1 MVVRLWD
8 GIEEPEVAGNH
19 RLAEIV
25 VERPKDILQ
34 LAEVVDG
41 ETLMAAF
48 RQQIANDRGVRRVES
63 QRLEVSLDELDELVR
78 DPRGCGE

>member
-8 GIEEPEVAGNH
+8 GIEVPEVAGNH

-25 VERPKDILQ
+25 VERPEDILR

-41 ETLMAAF
+41 ETLMAAL
-48 RQQIANDRGVRRVES
+48 REHITDDRGVRRVES
-63 QRLEVSLDELDELVR
+63 Q
-78 DPRGCGE
+78 

>member
-25 VERPKDILQ
+25 VERPEDILR

-48 RQQIANDRGVRRVES
+48 RQ
-63 QRLEVSLDELDELVR
+63 
-78 DPRGCGE
+78 